1 MVRLN
6 RNAHFSFVQLIL
18 YDNRFTVDTLSEPRY
33 SGQHNAKAYIP
44 SYTYSMYV
52 YAYAFQNHR
61 QSNKIESETNKFKW
75 SGPRS
80 TQMLLTMRTKCNCNL
95 MHDQAIIVRCFIEI
109 IFGESRGVE
118 RFGLFFLYSLNHR
131 RSCRQTQMWNFFTLN
146 FKLFFVFLIFIV
158 LFYVLN
164 LVVNLIYRK
173 FLIFFFSYYLFRF
186 VWIFYQSLKE
196 LSFWKQQHIFLTSN
210 LRLVHAVFV

>member
-1 MVRLN
+1 
-6 RNAHFSFVQLIL
+6 
-18 YDNRFTVDTLSEPRY
+18 
-33 SGQHNAKAYIP
+33 
-44 SYTYSMYV
+44 MYV
-52 YAYAFQNHR
+52 YVYAFQNHR

-146 FKLFFVFLIFIV
+146 FKVFFVFLIFIV

-173 FLIFFFSYYLFRF
+173 FLIIFFLIIFSGLYEFSTNHWRNF
-186 VWIFYQSLKE
+186 H
-196 LSFWKQQHIFLTSN
+196 FWKQQHIFLVSN